1 MLSWILVSWRKGL
14 LAGWCDSA
22 PTEEIFLCRSEL
34 KCTPHKKNLAH
45 HHLFVFFLRCKT
57 WRRARRARRLVIIS
71 LFFFS
76 GVADDGELGGSL
88 SFLLIFFLKCRRWR
102 GAKRSWLVVIS
113 WVFSQVQQTQR
124 SLTTCCCLLIFF
136 LKCKRQARLWVPRHL
151 LLFFSV
157 VVHKGTTCDAQD
169 LM

>member
-1 MLSWILVSWRKGL
+1 M
-14 LAGWCDSA
+14 
-22 PTEEIFLCRSEL
+22 
-34 KCTPHKKNLAH
+34 AH
-45 HHLFVFFLRCKT
+45 HHLFVFFLRCRT
-57 WRRARRARRLVIIS
+57 WRRARRLVIIS

-76 GVADDGELGGSL
+76 GVVDDGELGGSL

-113 WVFSQVQQTQR
+113 LGFASVQQMRR

-136 LKCKRQARLWVPRHL
+136 LKCKRRQQGRLWASRHL